1 MQHIDLSKFTGSI
14 KFHDG
19 TINWY
24 LNGRLHREDGPAREL
39 SYGTKEWWLNGKLH
53 REDGPAREHIDGSKE
68 WYLNGILSCIELRNK
83 DKEWYNKKGKLHRED
98 GPAVEWANGTKEWY
112 SDGKLLFSNQNLPKF
127 IILEEFTDENNKRK
141 AKVLLEQGIE
151 IWPNFPELKQF
162 ADDKKV

>member
-1 MQHIDLSKFTGSI
+1 MMEKKNGLIIDKYGN
-14 KFHDG
+14 KQ
-19 TINWY
+19 WY
-24 LNGRLHREDGPAREL
+24 QNDKLHRLDGPAWEHAN
-39 SYGTKEWWLNGKLH
+39 GDKEWWLNGV
-53 REDGPAREHIDGSKE
+53 
-68 WYLNGILSCIELRNK
+68 
-83 DKEWYNKKGKLHRED
+83 LHRED